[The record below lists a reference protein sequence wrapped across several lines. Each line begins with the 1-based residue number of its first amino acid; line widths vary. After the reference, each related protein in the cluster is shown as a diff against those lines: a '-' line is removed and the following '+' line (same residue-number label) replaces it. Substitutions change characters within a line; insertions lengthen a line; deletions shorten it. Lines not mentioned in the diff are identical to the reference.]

1 MDLIMKKYEY
11 DKLTVTAQSYDRKV
25 SVEFPQDL
33 DMMELLDDV
42 FKPLAIGLS
51 FSEDTWKACVIALA
65 DQYMQ
70 ETAVKSDIIAL

>member
-1 MDLIMKKYEY
+1 MKKYEY